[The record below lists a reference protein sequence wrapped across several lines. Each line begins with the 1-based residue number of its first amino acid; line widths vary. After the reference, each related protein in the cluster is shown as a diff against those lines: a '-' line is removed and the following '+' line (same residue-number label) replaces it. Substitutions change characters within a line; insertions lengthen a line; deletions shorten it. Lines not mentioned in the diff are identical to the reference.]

1 MPRLRQAASL
11 ASRKQRDEALALVD
25 EVRRT
30 AADLGAV
37 PLDEAAR
44 ALATRVRSSGRR
56 RRDAPGGLTR
66 REEEVLRLLALGRS
80 NAQIA
85 EELFMSAKTV
95 SIHVSAVLAKLHAA
109 SRTEA
114 VATAQR
120 SGMLPSPFDREQ
132 R

>member
-1 MPRLRQAASL
+1 LRQAASL

-56 RRDAPGGLTR
+56 RRDAPGG
-66 REEEVLRLLALGRS
+66 
-80 NAQIA
+80 
-85 EELFMSAKTV
+85 
-95 SIHVSAVLAKLHAA
+95 
-109 SRTEA
+109 
-114 VATAQR
+114 
-120 SGMLPSPFDREQ
+120 
-132 R
+132 